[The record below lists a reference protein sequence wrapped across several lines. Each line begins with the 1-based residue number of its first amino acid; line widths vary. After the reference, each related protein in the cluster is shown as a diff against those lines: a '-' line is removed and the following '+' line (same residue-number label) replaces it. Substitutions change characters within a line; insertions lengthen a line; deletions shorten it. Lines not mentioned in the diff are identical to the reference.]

1 MSLIYGPRTIAP
13 FVYRNENFNIDAL
26 QRDTDRSGARIL
38 ARIPANQAIPNN
50 TDTQLILDTATINT
64 DTTVFTQGAGG
75 VLQSLIP
82 GIFLVELQ
90 VAWAANGVGIREA
103 WLGGL
108 GAKSNTG
115 PGDAGNYSATSCT
128 TVQVLS
134 APGTIAL
141 HEVYQNS
148 GGPLDALALAGD
160 PDTYMCATLLK
171 PL

>member
-38 ARIPANQAIPNN
+38 ARIPANQSIPNN
-50 TDTQLILDTATINT
+50 TDTQLVFGPATINT
-64 DTTVFTQGAGG
+64 DTTVFAQGAGG
-75 VLQSLIP
+75 VLQALIP

-90 VAWAANGVGIREA
+90 VSWAANAAGIREA

-108 GAKSNTG
+108 GAKISTA
-115 PGDAGNYSATSCT
+115 PGDAGNYSATGCT

-134 APGTIAL
+134 APGTISL

-148 GGPLDALALAGD
+148 GGALDALALAGD
-160 PDTYMCATLLK
+160 PDTFMAATLLK